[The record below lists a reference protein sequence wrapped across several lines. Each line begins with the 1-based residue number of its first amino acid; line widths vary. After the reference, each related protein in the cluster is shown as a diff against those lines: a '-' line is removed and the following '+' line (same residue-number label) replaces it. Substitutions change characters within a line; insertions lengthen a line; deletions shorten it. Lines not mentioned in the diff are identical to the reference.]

1 MCSARGDHGFPSAP
15 CELRTVSEAKSMANF
30 GHLAQPGSS
39 LSTWTNGSAM
49 DGCSL
54 SRVVRL
60 SRRVGRSAHL
70 SPFPISTDRFFFSH
84 LSRRYLTQRST
95 QQDLKVVHEDEHIIV
110 IDKPAGVL
118 STPGKDGNPSLQQAV
133 FDAFGCESGNANKM
147 ACHRLG
153 MDTSGLMV
161 FAKTNH
167 ALRDLNSQFRTRKV
181 TRKYEALVKGH
192 VSDDSGVIDMPLMM
206 DYENPPYMCVS
217 TEEKQRALIGL
228 SADDVGKKVLEN
240 PKESITEYE
249 VLAREEVD
257 GESVSRL
264 SLTSVTGRTHQLN
277 VHCSAIG
284 HPIVGDSVYGDSGK
298 AMCVHA
304 KSLSF
309 RHPGTREEVNLES
322 AAPF

>member
-1 MCSARGDHGFPSAP
+1 
-15 CELRTVSEAKSMANF
+15 
-30 GHLAQPGSS
+30 
-39 LSTWTNGSAM
+39 M
-49 DGCSL
+49 DGWSL
-54 SRVVRL
+54 SRVVEV
-60 SRRVGRSAHL
+60 SRRAGP
-70 SPFPISTDRFFFSH
+70 PFPISHIQWSVLFFSH
-84 LSRRYLTQRST
+84 LSRRHYTPCLT
-95 QQDLKVVHEDEHIIV
+95 QQDLKVVHEDEHIVV

-284 HPIVGDSVYGDSGK
+284 HPIVGDRVYGDADSGK

>member
-1 MCSARGDHGFPSAP
+1 MRLAAALVLMAGSAAAFAP
-15 CELRTVSEAKSMANF
+15 AQQAGARRTALASTLEYEAIIGS
-30 GHLAQPGSS
+30 GSS
-39 LSTWTNGSAM
+39 ISADDFNAKLAANRETM
-49 DGCSL
+49 SAKDKTSKSL
-54 SRVVRL
+54 
-60 SRRVGRSAHL
+60 GK
-70 SPFPISTDRFFFSH
+70 D
-84 LSRRYLTQRST
+84 
-95 QQDLKVVHEDEHIIV
+95 DLKVVHEDEHIVV

-257 GESVSRL
+257 GEQVSRL

-284 HPIVGDSVYGDSGK
+284 HPIVGDSVYGDADSGK

-309 RHPGTREEVNLES
+309 RHPGTREQVNLES

>member
-1 MCSARGDHGFPSAP
+1 MRLAAALVVMAGSAAAFAP
-15 CELRTVSEAKSMANF
+15 AQQAGGARQMALASTLEYEAIIGS
-30 GHLAQPGSS
+30 GSS
-39 LSTWTNGSAM
+39 ISADDFNAKLVANRETM
-49 DGCSL
+49 SAKDKSSQSL
-54 SRVVRL
+54 
-60 SRRVGRSAHL
+60 GK
-70 SPFPISTDRFFFSH
+70 D
-84 LSRRYLTQRST
+84 
-95 QQDLKVVHEDEHIIV
+95 DLKVVHEDEDIVV

-228 SADDVGKKVLEN
+228 SAEDVGKKVLEN

-257 GESVSRL
+257 GEPVSRL
-264 SLTSVTGRTHQLN
+264 GLTSVTGRTHQLN

-284 HPIVGDSVYGDSGK
+284 HPIVGDSVYGDAGSGK

-309 RHPGTREEVNLES
+309 RHPGTREQVNLES

>member
-1 MCSARGDHGFPSAP
+1 MDAR
-15 CELRTVSEAKSMANF
+15 
-30 GHLAQPGSS
+30 
-39 LSTWTNGSAM
+39 
-49 DGCSL
+49 
-54 SRVVRL
+54 SRRL
-60 SRRVGRSAHL
+60 SVKFSNR
-70 SPFPISTDRFFFSH
+70 FPISIGALSHIFLVPNPSH
-84 LSRRYLTQRST
+84 LAL
-95 QQDLKVVHEDEHIIV
+95 QQDLKVVHEDEHIVV

-257 GESVSRL
+257 GEQVSRL

-284 HPIVGDSVYGDSGK
+284 HPIVGDSVYGDADSGK

-309 RHPGTREEVNLES
+309 RHPGTREQVNLES

>member
-1 MCSARGDHGFPSAP
+1 MRLAAAFVLMAGSAAAFAP
-15 CELRTVSEAKSMANF
+15 AQQAGARRTALASTLEYEAIIGS
-30 GHLAQPGSS
+30 GSS
-39 LSTWTNGSAM
+39 ISADDFNAKLAANRESM
-49 DGCSL
+49 SAKDKTSKSL
-54 SRVVRL
+54 
-60 SRRVGRSAHL
+60 GKG
-70 SPFPISTDRFFFSH
+70 
-84 LSRRYLTQRST
+84 
-95 QQDLKVVHEDEHIIV
+95 DLKVVHEDEHIVV

-133 FDAFGCESGNANKM
+133 FDSFGCESGNANKM

-192 VSDDSGVIDMPLMM
+192 VSDDSGVIDKPLMM

-228 SADDVGKKVLEN
+228 SADVVGKKVLEN

-257 GESVSRL
+257 GEPVSRL

-284 HPIVGDSVYGDSGK
+284 HPIVGDSVYGDADSGK

-309 RHPGTREEVNLES
+309 RHPGTREQVNLES